1 LDVRA
6 KFTALIVVV
15 ALSAGL
21 AIWMK
26 DLHTVAVFKL
36 KERIAHIP
44 QYTLEDITL
53 TTMDTQG
60 QPQYRIRSPQM
71 VHYTDDET
79 TEFDAPVLWVYRPA
93 EPPMEV
99 RSRHAWVSPSR
110 DKIVLQGT
118 VTLVQPQTENRRGFT
133 VHTREVSVFPAPKT
147 ATTTQDVTVYGEGF
161 YIEGMG
167 GKIDMQAKTVRLDA
181 QVRGVYE
188 P

>member
-1 LDVRA
+1 VRT
-6 KFTALIVVV
+6 KLTALILVV
-15 ALSAGL
+15 ALSGAL
-21 AIWMK
+21 AMWMK
-26 DLHTVAVFKL
+26 GLHKVAVFKL

-60 QPQYRIRSPQM
+60 QPQYRIRSPRM

-79 TEFDAPVLWVYRPA
+79 SEFEAPVLWVYRPD

-99 RSRHAWVSPSR
+99 RSRQAWVSPSR
-110 DKIVLQGT
+110 DRIVLQGK
-118 VTLVQPQTENRRGFT
+118 VTLVQPQTQNRRGFT
-133 VHTREVSVFPAPKT
+133 VHTREVSVFPGPKT
-147 ATTTQDVTVYGEGF
+147 ATTEQDVTVYGEGF
-161 YIEGMG
+161 YMQGVG
-167 GKIDMQAKTVRLDA
+167 GKIDMQARTVRLDA